1 MFECQFLVMQMI
13 DQFCVCVPL
22 KQQSKARTVLY
33 DNHVVCSPSDMLDGF
48 VEKVFYVVVVVT
60 LFMGQ
65 VVKTF
70 LQFAP

>member
-1 MFECQFLVMQMI
+1 MLLAEQQGVV
-13 DQFCVCVPL
+13 FCSL
-22 KQQSKARTVLY
+22 SHGLTFFRVLY

-70 LQFAP
+70 LQFAPISYRP